1 MAPVRKERELAEGEG
16 LLYTC
21 LELAK
26 KQFVPKFVKESMEKF
41 WKNRTEQK
49 LEHL

>member
-1 MAPVRKERELAEGEG
+1 MALVRKERELAKGEG

-26 KQFVPKFVKESMEKF
+26 KQFVKESMEKF
-41 WKNRTEQK
+41 WKDKTEQK

>member
-26 KQFVPKFVKESMEKF
+26 KEFAPKFVKESMEKSG
-41 WKNRTEQK
+41 RTEQNRS
-49 LEHL
+49 

>member
-26 KQFVPKFVKESMEKF
+26 KQFVKEGMEKC
-41 WKNRTEQK
+41 WKDRTEQK